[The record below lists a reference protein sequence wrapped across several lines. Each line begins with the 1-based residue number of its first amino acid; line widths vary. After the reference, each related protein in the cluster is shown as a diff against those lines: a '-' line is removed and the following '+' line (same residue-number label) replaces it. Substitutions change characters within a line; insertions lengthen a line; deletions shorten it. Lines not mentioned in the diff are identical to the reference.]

1 MLGLYSYIELRG
13 QYNKIAWRKQWLFVN
28 MGLCQPLA
36 APGRI
41 RGKSGGRF
49 SICAGRGERRQTGRA
64 KHLWPENEV
73 DDKEM
78 PMNIVKKGILLSAL
92 MVILLPIGGLAA
104 GEVKLSKGQTMYIPS
119 YSNIISES
127 YRIVLRANLIIH
139 NSDPNN
145 AITLLRIDN
154 YDTNGK
160 LVAKYLSEP
169 MKLGPLAA
177 TRMIIKKPE
186 RGDEGAG
193 SNFIVRWQ
201 AEQPVTEPIIECV
214 MIGSFG
220 TQGYSFTSQGRVI
233 SEDKE

>member
-1 MLGLYSYIELRG
+1 MNAMNRG
-13 QYNKIAWRKQWLFVN
+13 VLLNTLMAI
-28 MGLCQPLA
+28 
-36 APGRI
+36 
-41 RGKSGGRF
+41 S
-49 SICAGRGERRQTGRA
+49 
-64 KHLWPENEV
+64 
-73 DDKEM
+73 
-78 PMNIVKKGILLSAL
+78 LLS
-92 MVILLPIGGLAA
+92 VVGLAA
-104 GEVKLSKGQTMYIPS
+104 GEVTLSKGQTIYIPS

-127 YRIVLRANLIIH
+127 NRIVLRANLIIH

-193 SNFIVRWQ
+193 SNFIVQWQ
-201 AEQPVTEPIIECV
+201 AEKPVTEPIIECV

-220 TQGYSFTSQGRVI
+220 TQGYSFSSQSRVI